1 MRGSLGFLMLYH
13 RALQVVERQRDMVS
27 SIIDGQGGVGLV
39 EVPKGASQLS
49 EIIMVDR
56 GNPCLGGFELGGDCH
71 HRDPLNFIVVLL
83 DRGGPGRG
91 RALADQSRSIPPG
104 PSNRENGSL
113 PMAA

>member
-1 MRGSLGFLMLYH
+1 LRGSLGFLMLDY

-27 SIIDGQGGVGLV
+27 RIIDGQGGVGLV
-39 EVPKGASQLS
+39 EVPEGASQLS
-49 EIIMVDR
+49 EIVMVDC

-83 DRGGPGRG
+83 DRGGPGRD
-91 RALADQSRSIPPG
+91 RTLADQSRSSPAS
-104 PSNRENGSL
+104 PSNRENTSL